1 MLGVFEFLQANAM
14 RTPIAILP
22 ILLSLA
28 IAACSRTDAQGT
40 VAVPPD
46 QVRSDI
52 PAEIA
57 LTFEDYDTDYVQTQ
71 MRGWTVVVNRRL
83 LQTQSIM
90 TRRALVLLDRK
101 LVEIERTVYRFPLR
115 RLQRVP
121 IWMEGGEN
129 GARGL
134 AFHPSAQWLSDRGYN
149 PAKAQAVE
157 IHNVRDFLEWEREQP
172 WVVMHELAH
181 AYHHRS
187 LGDNNEDI
195 KSAYENAR
203 RSGSYDSV
211 RYHDGSTRRAYAMNN
226 DKEYFAEIT
235 EAYFGTNDF
244 FPFNRAELE
253 RHDPQGY
260 ALMERIWR
268 R

>member
-1 MLGVFEFLQANAM
+1 M
-14 RTPIAILP
+14 RYLALFAS
-22 ILLSLA
+22 LLALFVGG
-28 IAACSRTDAQGT
+28 CSRTDAQGP
-40 VAVPPD
+40 AAIPAES
-46 QVRSDI
+46 VRSDI
-52 PAEIA
+52 SPDIA
-57 LTFEDYDTDYVQTQ
+57 LTFTDYDVAYVQTQ

-83 LQTQSIM
+83 LESQSTM
-90 TRRALVLLDRK
+90 TRRALALLDRK
-101 LVEIERTVYRFPLR
+101 LADIERTVYRFPLR

-134 AFHPSAQWLSDRGYN
+134 AFHPSEQWLRENGHN

-157 IHNVRDFLEWEREQP
+157 IHNTRDFLLWEREQP

-187 LGDNNEDI
+187 LGDDNEDI
-195 KSAYENAR
+195 RSAFENAR
-203 RSGSYDSV
+203 RSGSYDNV
-211 RYHDGSTRRAYAMNN
+211 RYHDGSMRRAYAMN
-226 DKEYFAEIT
+226 DHKEYFAEIT

-244 FPFNRAELE
+244 YPFNRAELE
-253 RHDPQGY
+253 RHDPQGF

>member
-1 MLGVFEFLQANAM
+1 M
-14 RTPIAILP
+14 RTLLAFLA

-28 IAACSRTDAQGT
+28 IAACSRTDARGSL
-40 VAVPPD
+40 AVPAD
-46 QVRSDI
+46 KVRSDI
-52 PAEIA
+52 PVDIS
-57 LTFEDYDTDYVQTQ
+57 LTFEDYDAAYVQTQ

-83 LQTQSIM
+83 LETQSIM

-101 LVEIERTVYRFPLR
+101 LAEIERTVYRFPLR

-134 AFHPSAQWLSDRGYN
+134 AFHPSEQWLRENGFN
-149 PAKAQAVE
+149 PAKAGAVE

-187 LGDNNEDI
+187 LGDANEDI

-203 RSGSYDSV
+203 RAGSYESV
-211 RYHDGSTRRAYAMNN
+211 RYHDGSMRRAYAMNN
-226 DKEYFAEIT
+226 HMEYFAEIT

-253 RHDPQGY
+253 RHDPQGF